1 MRLMRLAQTRRSAF
15 TLLEALIVVTVIAL
29 LTAIS
34 LTVAVRAHS
43 SGKARATENVLKA
56 LDVLITEYSA
66 TKGGKIP
73 QYVTDD
79 NGISYPMVD
88 GWAGLT
94 DAADPPNKLP
104 QPSLSIFLLE
114 AQRIHLTSKM
124 LQGVDSE
131 FIKRGPIIAHGWGA
145 GSATIG
151 VFDGI
156 QIFDGFGNPIRLV
169 HPSFHGGYGTYYKE
183 DGAAGDFTAEGTR
196 ANLIVRGPNG
206 EDPIEFNR
214 SCLPEP
220 YRYGD
225 RVIPQGHSDEGRC
238 VANRPYV
245 YSAGI
250 DGNPGTR
257 MDNFYVGTKPQWPA
271 ETATIFLNTP

>member
-88 GWAGLT
+88 GSAGGF
-94 DAADPPNKLP
+94 P
-104 QPSLSIFLLE
+104 QPSLSLFLLE
-114 AQRIHLTSKM
+114 AQRIHLTNKM

-131 FIKRGPIIAHGWGA
+131 FIKRGPIIAQGWVA
-145 GSATIG
+145 GTPSIG
-151 VFDGI
+151 GFDGI
-156 QIFDGFGNPIRLV
+156 AIVDGFGNPIRLV
-169 HPSFHGGYGTYYKE
+169 HPAFHGGYGTYYKE

-225 RVIPQGHSDEGRC
+225 RVIPQGNSDEGRC